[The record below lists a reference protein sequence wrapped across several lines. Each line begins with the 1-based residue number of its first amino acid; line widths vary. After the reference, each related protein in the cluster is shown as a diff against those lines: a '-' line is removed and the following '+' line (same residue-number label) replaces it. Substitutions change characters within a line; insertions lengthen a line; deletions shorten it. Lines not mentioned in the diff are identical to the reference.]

1 MANTVPQISMTTTTA
16 PQITIMDVGNV
27 HGVVVGFLFLLMVV
41 LVIAIAIAIAIAT
54 ATAIATLIAGITIV
68 IVFSFEFEIL
78 YTYRNTHPKNVMHP
92 GILLV
97 I

>member
-1 MANTVPQISMTTTTA
+1 MTKTTA

-41 LVIAIAIAIAIAT
+41 LVIAISI
-54 ATAIATLIAGITIV
+54 AIATLIAVITIL
-68 IVFSFEFEIL
+68 IVFSFEFEIR
-78 YTYRNTHPKNVMHP
+78 YTYRNTHPKNVMHH